1 MQKQLPKF
9 SVPVQFC
16 WISLICSKYFVQ
28 DCSCCIYSKKVYL
41 KRHFSACRE
50 ILKLIFAF
58 NHIKCARHNMY
69 QRVYL
74 NDLSIRKKS
83 ISKDFITNEYGT
95 SSSGGFILHHPRGFD
110 SSMLS

>member
-1 MQKQLPKF
+1 
-9 SVPVQFC
+9 
-16 WISLICSKYFVQ
+16 
-28 DCSCCIYSKKVYL
+28 
-41 KRHFSACRE
+41 
-50 ILKLIFAF
+50 
-58 NHIKCARHNMY
+58 MY
-69 QRVYL
+69 QHVYL